1 MNQFQYAAVIVA
13 GGTGTRMGGNI
24 PKQFLLLDGVPIIVH
39 TLKRFL
45 HFDANLKV
53 ALVLH
58 ISCKEEWY
66 EIAANYLSDAENE
79 RISVCEGGK
88 ERTDSVWNG
97 LLCLENI
104 FRNTYLPIIVGI
116 HDAVRPFLTR
126 RMLGECYKTA
136 EQRQA
141 VIPALPVKF
150 SLRKRTSENTSEPTN
165 RMEYLE
171 VQTPQVFDFQLLFD
185 AYKNRKADNYTDDA
199 GLFQVETN
207 FAVYDVKGDYNNIKI
222 TTPEDL
228 FVAERILENWQ
239 ENE

>member
-1 MNQFQYAAVIVA
+1 MKKFQYTAIIVA

-24 PKQFLLLDGVPIIVH
+24 PKQFLLLDGIPIIVH

-45 HFDANLKV
+45 NFDEKLKI

-58 ISCKEEWY
+58 VSCREEWND
-66 EIAANYLSDAENE
+66 ISANYLTDTENE
-79 RISVCEGGK
+79 RVFVCEGGK

-97 LLCLENI
+97 LLCLEKV
-104 FRNTYLPIIVGI
+104 FRNTYSPIIVGI
-116 HDAVRPFLTR
+116 HDAVRPFLLQ
-126 RMLGECYKTA
+126 RMLRECYEIA
-136 EQRQA
+136 EKHQA

-150 SLRKRTSENTSEPTN
+150 SLRKRTSENTSEPVN
-165 RMEYLE
+165 RIDYLE

-199 GLFQVETN
+199 GLFQAETD

-228 FVAERILENWQ
+228 FVAERILENWK
-239 ENE
+239 E

>member
-1 MNQFQYAAVIVA
+1 MNSVQYAAIIVA

-24 PKQFLLLDGVPIIVH
+24 PKQFLLLEGVPIIVH

-45 HFDANLKV
+45 NFEANLKI

-58 ISCKEEWY
+58 ISCKEEWND
-66 EIAANYLSDAENE
+66 IAANYLTEAENS
-79 RISVCEGGK
+79 RIWVCEGGK

-97 LLCLENI
+97 LVCLAEN
-104 FRNTYLPIIVGI
+104 FGNSSLRIIVGI
-116 HDAVRPFLTR
+116 HDAVRPFLSQ
-126 RMLGECYKTA
+126 RMLRECFQTA

-150 SLRKRTSENTSEPTN
+150 SLRRRTSENTSEPIN

-199 GLFQVETN
+199 GLFQAETN
-207 FAVYDVKGDYNNIKI
+207 FSVYDVKGDYNNIKI

-228 FVAERILENWQ
+228 FVAERILENWK
-239 ENE
+239 EG

>member
-1 MNQFQYAAVIVA
+1 MNKFQYTAIIVA

-24 PKQFLLLDGVPIIVH
+24 PKQFLLLDGTPIIVH

-45 HFDANLKV
+45 HFEENLKI

-58 ISCKEEWY
+58 SSCMEEWND
-66 EIAANYLSDAENE
+66 ISANDLTEEENA
-79 RISVCEGGK
+79 RIFVCEGGK

-97 LLCLENI
+97 LNCLQNALEKVN
-104 FRNTYLPIIVGI
+104 LPVIVGI

-126 RMLGECYKTA
+126 RMLRECYEMA
-136 EQRQA
+136 EKQQA
-141 VIPALPVKF
+141 VIPVLPVKF
-150 SLRKRTSENTSEPTN
+150 SLRKRTSENTSEPIN

-185 AYKNRKADNYTDDA
+185 TYKNRKADNYTDDA
-199 GLFQVETN
+199 GLFQGETGR
-207 FAVYDVKGDYNNIKI
+207 AVYDVKGDYNNIKI

-228 FVAERILENWQ
+228 FVAERILENWK
-239 ENE
+239 ED

>member
-1 MNQFQYAAVIVA
+1 MNSFQYAAIIVA

-45 HFDANLKV
+45 NFEANLKI

-58 ISCKEEWY
+58 TSCKEEWND
-66 EIAANYLSDAENE
+66 IAANYLTEAENN
-79 RISVCEGGK
+79 RIWVCEGGK

-97 LLCLENI
+97 LICLAEN
-104 FRNTYLPIIVGI
+104 FGNGCLPIIVGI
-116 HDAVRPFLTR
+116 HDAVRPFLSQ
-126 RMLGECYKTA
+126 RMLRECFQTA

-150 SLRKRTSENTSEPTN
+150 SLRKRMNENTSEPIN

-171 VQTPQVFDFQLLFD
+171 VQTPQVFDFQLLFE

-199 GLFQVETN
+199 GLFQAETN

-228 FVAERILENWQ
+228 FVAERILENWK
-239 ENE
+239 ES